1 MSHPVLIVGAGP
13 VGLALAGD
21 LARYGVKVRIIDKAA
36 ARTDRSKAVV
46 LWSRTLELLQRDA
59 ARGRL
64 RGRGAEGNRREHHQ
78 RRADDR
84 TGRIGGVDSPFP
96 FALMLPQSE
105 TERLLEDDLAAR
117 GVAVERGVELLAFD
131 DSEKAVIA
139 TLRRPDGG
147 EEQIYTP
154 WLVGC
159 DGAHSTVRHILRLPF
174 EGETLPSDWFL
185 ADVHLTGLRLPP
197 DEMGLYWHAD
207 GVLALF
213 PLAPDHY
220 RIIAN
225 VGDGKGE
232 TPGDPT
238 LSDVQ
243 AAVDRRGPG
252 GLRLSD
258 PLWLS
263 AFRINE
269 RKVADYRVGRVFL
282 AGDAAHIHSPAGG
295 QGMNTGMQ
303 DAFNL
308 AWKLALV
315 CRGDCPADPLLE
327 SYNAEREGVGA
338 RVLADAGRLT
348 ALALLRNPAA
358 QAARNLVG
366 GWLLG
371 LSPVRRSISDTL
383 AEVGISYPKSPLN
396 GPAARGLGGPA
407 PGERLA
413 TPEGETPAGA
423 GSAPKFAL
431 FAHPGEEAERLIA
444 GQPVLLDP
452 LLRPPPRDGGLWLVR
467 PDGYVAM
474 SARVGDSDQIDSYL
488 STLALAL

>member
-21 LARYGVKVRIIDKAA
+21 LARYGVKVRIIDKAP

-59 ARGRL
+59 DAGAFVAAGLRATGANIISGGRVI
-64 RGRGAEGNRREHHQ
+64 GRVGF
-78 RRADDR
+78 
-84 TGRIGGVDSPFP
+84 GGVDSPFP

-147 EEQIYTP
+147 EEQVNTP

-159 DGAHSTVRHILRLPF
+159 DGAHSAVRHILRLPF
-174 EGETLPSDWFL
+174 EGETLPSDWVL

-213 PLAPDHY
+213 PLGSGRY

-238 LSDVQ
+238 LADVQ

-258 PLWLS
+258 PIWLS

-327 SYNAEREGVGA
+327 SYNAEREAVGA
-338 RVLADAGRLT
+338 KVLADAGRLT

-371 LSPVRRSISDTL
+371 LSPMRRRISDTL

-396 GPAARGLGGPA
+396 GPAARRLGGPA

-423 GSAPKFAL
+423 GSAPRFAL

-474 SARVGDSDQIDSYL
+474 SARLGDGDQIDSYL